1 MQIYGLTCL
10 YLKDVASSTIKNI
23 HASCHTG
30 GYMKKV
36 IGVAVAASL
45 FAGMAF
51 AEVSVS
57 LNARLR
63 SNMYHVKE
71 LENADKDTKDKKFV
85 HIFDLDNKASHGGS
99 GSMSDTLGF
108 NAKTDYAGVQLEL
121 APNGSDNTIKVDS
134 KYNGW
139 LKFGDLKFSFGSFDS
154 RFINRYNESMAESGL
169 LDSDYAKYGLASLNN
184 FTYTV
189 GNGETD
195 PKKYKGTTTKV
206 TLGKDANNFSAV
218 EGTRV
223 TTLIADY
230 TFADVAGGKLL
241 VKAALIN
248 GSDNYKS
255 DDDTNKT
262 DKTNSNT
269 YAGFG
274 FEADYQNDSVAIQG
288 LFKKINE
295 DQMIIGAYVEPKGL
309 PFNTVLGFTYA
320 SQKDGK
326 FTPAEISGSTPAKP
340 MYKENPLLS
349 DISAYA
355 VDLRF
360 KYKVTDAATIA
371 ALAKYESVKVK
382 EADETDT
389 ALALG
394 AEVSYVV
401 SDKIGAFF
409 DIMYINADLDDE
421 DNAFFS
427 GAASKVQVRPG
438 VKLTA
443 GKDAAITAAF
453 QYDNYIDSDDR
464 KTKTEYSIP
473 VIFRVKL

>member
-1 MQIYGLTCL
+1 
-10 YLKDVASSTIKNI
+10 
-23 HASCHTG
+23 
-30 GYMKKV
+30 MKKV

-45 FAGMAF
+45 VAGMAF

-169 LDSDYAKYGLASLNN
+169 LDSDYAKYGLASLNK
-184 FTYTV
+184 FDYKTGDST
-189 GNGETD
+189 GNSSGAS
-195 PKKYKGTTTKV
+195 KNNKTTKV

-218 EGTRV
+218 EGSRV

-241 VKAALIN
+241 VKAALLAN
-248 GSDNYKS
+248 DY
-255 DDDTNKT
+255 KT
-262 DKTNSNT
+262 DEDDKEDLKYTK
-269 YAGFG
+269 AGFG

-295 DQMIIGAYVEPKGL
+295 DQMILGAYVEPKGL

-326 FTPAEISGSTPAKP
+326 FDAAKYTTTESGKNVAVYGK
-340 MYKENPLLS
+340 NPKLS

-438 VKLTA
+438 VKFTA

-464 KTKTEYSIP
+464 ATKTEYSIP

>member
-1 MQIYGLTCL
+1 
-10 YLKDVASSTIKNI
+10 
-23 HASCHTG
+23 
-30 GYMKKV
+30 MKKV

-45 FAGMAF
+45 VAGMAF

-63 SNMYHVKE
+63 SNMYHFTKAENGNKE
-71 LENADKDTKDKKFV
+71 TYT
-85 HIFDLDNKASHGGS
+85 FDLNGTSKHGGS
-99 GSMSDTLGF
+99 DVMSDTLGF

-121 APNGSDNTIKVDS
+121 ASNGSDNTIKVDS

-154 RFINRYNESMAESGL
+154 RFVNRYNETMAESGL

-189 GNGETD
+189 GNGKTGD
-195 PKKYKGTTTKV
+195 DYKGTTTKV

-218 EGTRV
+218 EGSRV

-241 VKAALIN
+241 VKAALLAN
-248 GSDNYKS
+248 DY
-255 DDDTNKT
+255 KT
-262 DKTNSNT
+262 DEDDKEDLKYTK
-269 YAGFG
+269 AGFG

-326 FTPAEISGSTPAKP
+326 FTPAETAESTAAKP
-340 MYKENPLLS
+340 EYEENPLLS

-382 EADETDT
+382 EEDKTDT

-421 DNAFFS
+421 DNAFFK

-464 KTKTEYSIP
+464 ATKTEYSIP
-473 VIFRVKL
+473 VIFRVRL

>member
-1 MQIYGLTCL
+1 
-10 YLKDVASSTIKNI
+10 
-23 HASCHTG
+23 
-30 GYMKKV
+30 MKKV

-45 FAGMAF
+45 VAGMAF

-71 LENADKDTKDKKFV
+71 LENADKNKDKKFV

-154 RFINRYNESMAESGL
+154 RFVDRYNVTMAESGL
-169 LDSDYAKYGLASLNN
+169 LDSDYAKYGLASLNKFDYN
-184 FTYTV
+184 D
-189 GNGETD
+189 GDGINEENN
-195 PKKYKGTTTKV
+195 KTTKV

-218 EGTRV
+218 EGSRV

-295 DQMIIGAYVEPKGL
+295 DQMIIGAYVEPKIL

-326 FTPAEISGSTPAKP
+326 FSNGKSGDAYKP
-340 MYKENPLLS
+340 CVLS

-421 DNAFFS
+421 DNAFFK

-443 GKDAAITAAF
+443 GKNAAITAAF

-464 KTKTEYSIP
+464 ATKTEYSIP

>member
-63 SNMYHVKE
+63 SNMYHFTKAENGNKE
-71 LENADKDTKDKKFV
+71 TYT
-85 HIFDLDNKASHGGS
+85 FDLNGTSKHGGS
-99 GSMSDTLGF
+99 DVMSDTLGF

-154 RFINRYNESMAESGL
+154 RFVNRYNETMAESGL
-169 LDSDYAKYGLASLNN
+169 LDSDYAKYGLTSLADGDAK
-184 FTYTV
+184 F
-189 GNGETD
+189 
-195 PKKYKGTTTKV
+195 
-206 TLGKDANNFSAV
+206 LKDANNFSAV
-218 EGTRV
+218 AGSRKNV
-223 TTLIADY
+223 LIADY

-241 VKAALIN
+241 VKAALLESKYKKDEDDA
-248 GSDNYKS
+248 SDKKYTK
-255 DDDTNKT
+255 
-262 DKTNSNT
+262 
-269 YAGFG
+269 AGFG
-274 FEADYQNDSVAIQG
+274 FEADYQSDSVAVQA
-288 LFKKINE
+288 LFKKLNE
-295 DQMIIGAYVEPKGL
+295 DQMILGAYVEPKGL
-309 PFNTVLGFTYA
+309 PVNAVLGFTYG
-320 SQKDGK
+320 SEKDKVKSAFAIDGRLQ
-326 FTPAEISGSTPAKP
+326 
-340 MYKENPLLS
+340 YK
-349 DISAYA
+349 A
-355 VDLRF
+355 
-360 KYKVTDAATIA
+360 DALT
-371 ALAKYESVKVK
+371 LAGLVKYESGK
-382 EADETDT
+382 ADTDGAKTDT
-389 ALALG
+389 ALAAG

-401 SDKIGAFF
+401 NDKIGAFF
-409 DIMYINADLDDE
+409 DIMYINADLDD
-421 DNAFFS
+421 DDK
-427 GAASKVQVRPG
+427 GAVTGKASKIQVRPG
-438 VKLTA
+438 VVFTA
-443 GKDAAITAAF
+443 GKNAAITAAF

-464 KTKTEYSIP
+464 AKKTEYSIP

>member
-1 MQIYGLTCL
+1 
-10 YLKDVASSTIKNI
+10 
-23 HASCHTG
+23 
-30 GYMKKV
+30 MKKV

-51 AEVSVS
+51 AEVSVY

-63 SNMYHVKE
+63 SNMYHVEEYKDVNDQTGKTKE
-71 LENADKDTKDKKFV
+71 KTID
-85 HIFDLDNKASHGGS
+85 IFDLDGGNSHGGS
-99 GSMSDTLGF
+99 GAMSDTLGF

-154 RFINRYNESMAESGL
+154 RFVNRYNETMAESGL

-189 GNGETD
+189 GNGKTGD
-195 PKKYKGTTTKV
+195 DYKGTTTKV

-241 VKAALIN
+241 VKAALLAN
-248 GSDNYKS
+248 DY
-255 DDDTNKT
+255 KT
-262 DKTNSNT
+262 DEDDKEDLKYTK
-269 YAGFG
+269 AGFG
-274 FEADYQNDSVAIQG
+274 FEADYQNDSIAIQG

-326 FTPAEISGSTPAKP
+326 FSADKYTTTESGENVDVYGKTPYS
-340 MYKENPLLS
+340 S

-421 DNAFFS
+421 DEDKAFFS

-443 GKDAAITAAF
+443 GKNAAITAAF

-464 KTKTEYSIP
+464 ATKTEYSIP

>member
-1 MQIYGLTCL
+1 
-10 YLKDVASSTIKNI
+10 
-23 HASCHTG
+23 
-30 GYMKKV
+30 MKKV

-45 FAGMAF
+45 VAGMAF

-63 SNMYHVKE
+63 SNMYHFIKNENGNKE
-71 LENADKDTKDKKFV
+71 TYT
-85 HIFDLDNKASHGGS
+85 FDLNNAKSHGGS

-154 RFINRYNESMAESGL
+154 RFVNRYNETMAESGL
-169 LDSDYAKYGLASLNN
+169 LDSDYAKYGLASLNKFDYN
-184 FTYTV
+184 D
-189 GNGETD
+189 GDGIDKDNN
-195 PKKYKGTTTKV
+195 KTTKV

-218 EGTRV
+218 EGSRV

-241 VKAALIN
+241 VKAALLAN
-248 GSDNYKS
+248 DY
-255 DDDTNKT
+255 KT
-262 DKTNSNT
+262 DEDDKEDLKYTK
-269 YAGFG
+269 AGFG

-295 DQMIIGAYVEPKGL
+295 DQMILGAYVEPKGL

-326 FTPAEISGSTPAKP
+326 FTPAEVTGSTPAKP
-340 MYKENPLLS
+340 MYKENPRLS

-421 DNAFFS
+421 DDACFS

-438 VKLTA
+438 VKFTA
-443 GKDAAITAAF
+443 GKNAAITAAF

-464 KTKTEYSIP
+464 ATKTEYSIP

>member
-1 MQIYGLTCL
+1 
-10 YLKDVASSTIKNI
+10 
-23 HASCHTG
+23 
-30 GYMKKV
+30 MKKV

-45 FAGMAF
+45 VAGMAF

-63 SNMYHVKE
+63 SNMYHFTKAENGNKE
-71 LENADKDTKDKKFV
+71 TYT
-85 HIFDLDNKASHGGS
+85 FDLNGTSKHGGS
-99 GSMSDTLGF
+99 DVMSDTLGF

-121 APNGSDNTIKVDS
+121 ASNGSDNTIKVDS

-154 RFINRYNESMAESGL
+154 RFVNRYNETMAESGL

-189 GNGETD
+189 GNGETGD
-195 PKKYKGTTTKV
+195 DYKGTPTKV
-206 TLGKDANNFSAV
+206 SLGKDANNFSAV

-241 VKAALIN
+241 VKAALLAN
-248 GSDNYKS
+248 DY
-255 DDDTNKT
+255 KT
-262 DKTNSNT
+262 DEDDKEDLKYTK
-269 YAGFG
+269 AGFG

-288 LFKKINE
+288 LFKKLNE
-295 DQMIIGAYVEPKGL
+295 DQMILGAYVEPKGL

-326 FTPAEISGSTPAKP
+326 FTPAETAESTAAEPRYEDK
-340 MYKENPLLS
+340 PLLS

-409 DIMYINADLDDE
+409 DIMYINANLDDE
-421 DNAFFS
+421 DEDKAFFS

-443 GKDAAITAAF
+443 GKNAAITAAF

-464 KTKTEYSIP
+464 ATKTEYSIP

>member
-1 MQIYGLTCL
+1 
-10 YLKDVASSTIKNI
+10 
-23 HASCHTG
+23 
-30 GYMKKV
+30 MKKV

-45 FAGMAF
+45 VAGMAF

-57 LNARLR
+57 LNSRLR
-63 SNMYHVKE
+63 SNMYHFIKNENGNKE
-71 LENADKDTKDKKFV
+71 TYT
-85 HIFDLDNKASHGGS
+85 FDLNNAKSHGGS
-99 GSMSDTLGF
+99 GAMSDALGF
-108 NAKTDYAGVQLEL
+108 KAKTDYAGVSLEL
-121 APNGSDNTIKVDS
+121 TEGSIKYKNEENKDKTAS
-134 KYNGW
+134 FMKNDAKWNGW
-139 LKFGDLKFSFGSFDS
+139 LRFGGLTLSFGQFDS
-154 RFINRYNESMAESGL
+154 RFIGRYNTTMGESGL
-169 LDSDYAKYGLASLNN
+169 LDSDYAKYGLTSLADGDAK
-184 FTYTV
+184 F
-189 GNGETD
+189 
-195 PKKYKGTTTKV
+195 
-206 TLGKDANNFSAV
+206 LKDANNFSAV
-218 EGTRV
+218 KGSRKNALV
-223 TTLIADY
+223 ADY

-241 VKAALIN
+241 VKAALLEN
-248 GSDNYKS
+248 NYKTDEDDVS
-255 DDDTNKT
+255 DKKYTK
-262 DKTNSNT
+262 
-269 YAGFG
+269 AGFG
-274 FEADYQNDSVAIQG
+274 FEADYQSDSVAVQA
-288 LFKKINE
+288 LFKKLNE
-295 DQMIIGAYVEPKGL
+295 DQMILGAYVEPKGL

-326 FTPAEISGSTPAKP
+326 FSTKYTNAAGKDV
-340 MYKENPLLS
+340 YGENPQLS

-421 DNAFFS
+421 DNAFFK

-443 GKDAAITAAF
+443 GKNAAITAAF

-464 KTKTEYSIP
+464 ATKTEYSIP

>member
-45 FAGMAF
+45 VAGMAF

-71 LENADKDTKDKKFV
+71 LENADNDTKDKKFV

-154 RFINRYNESMAESGL
+154 RFVNRYNETMAESGL

-184 FTYTV
+184 FDYTV
-189 GNGETD
+189 GNGETST
-195 PKKYKGTTTKV
+195 KYKETTTKV
-206 TLGKDANNFSAV
+206 SLGKDANNFSAV

-255 DDDTNKT
+255 DDDKNKT

-326 FTPAEISGSTPAKP
+326 FNAKEYANASGEKV
-340 MYKENPLLS
+340 YGKNPKLS

-409 DIMYINADLDDE
+409 DIMYVNADLDDE
-421 DNAFFS
+421 DGACFS

-438 VKLTA
+438 VKFTA

-464 KTKTEYSIP
+464 ATKTEYSIP

>member
-45 FAGMAF
+45 VAGMAF

-63 SNMYHVKE
+63 SNMYHFTKAENGNKE
-71 LENADKDTKDKKFV
+71 TYT
-85 HIFDLDNKASHGGS
+85 FDLNGTSKHGGS
-99 GSMSDTLGF
+99 DVMSDTLGF

-154 RFINRYNESMAESGL
+154 RFVNRYNETMAESGL
-169 LDSDYAKYGLASLNN
+169 LDSDYAKYGLASLNKFDYN
-184 FTYTV
+184 D
-189 GNGETD
+189 GDGSDKENN
-195 PKKYKGTTTKV
+195 KTTKV

-218 EGTRV
+218 EGSRV

-326 FTPAEISGSTPAKP
+326 FSNGKSGDAYKP
-340 MYKENPLLS
+340 CVLS

-443 GKDAAITAAF
+443 GKNAAITAAF

-464 KTKTEYSIP
+464 ATKTEYSIP

>member
-1 MQIYGLTCL
+1 
-10 YLKDVASSTIKNI
+10 
-23 HASCHTG
+23 
-30 GYMKKV
+30 MKKV

-45 FAGMAF
+45 VAGMAF

-63 SNMYHVKE
+63 SNMYHFTKAENGNKE
-71 LENADKDTKDKKFV
+71 TYT
-85 HIFDLDNKASHGGS
+85 FDLNGTSKHGGS
-99 GSMSDTLGF
+99 DVMSDTLGF

-154 RFINRYNESMAESGL
+154 RFVNRYNETMAESGL
-169 LDSDYAKYGLASLNN
+169 LDSDYAKYGLASLNKFDYN
-184 FTYTV
+184 D
-189 GNGETD
+189 GDGSDKENN
-195 PKKYKGTTTKV
+195 KTTKV

-218 EGTRV
+218 EGSRV

-326 FTPAEISGSTPAKP
+326 FSNGKSGDAYKP
-340 MYKENPLLS
+340 CVLS

-443 GKDAAITAAF
+443 GKNAAITAAF

-464 KTKTEYSIP
+464 ATKTEYSIP